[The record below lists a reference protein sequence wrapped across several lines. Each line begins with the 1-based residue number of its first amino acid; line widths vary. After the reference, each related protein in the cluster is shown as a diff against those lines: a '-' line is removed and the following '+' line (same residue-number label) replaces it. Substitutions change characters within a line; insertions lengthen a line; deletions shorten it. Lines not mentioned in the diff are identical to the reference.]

1 LDREAKE
8 YYDLMVE
15 AYDAGIPEMTAFV
28 KVGITV
34 LDLNDNPPF
43 FSNDTLVFNFPE
55 NQPSGSKVGT
65 IYVTDPDIGANSEVR
80 FKLLNTTAD
89 AQYFFIDDSSS
100 SGSTVLY
107 TRKEFD
113 YEVDRRDYNLLLRAE
128 SEPLRTDVVVIVQLA
143 DVNDNYPIIADF
155 EIIFNQRIDEYF
167 SQPIGHVPA
176 KDADPTS
183 KLQYNFTYGNTG
195 NLLQLDAST
204 GAIRLSPTLKS
215 NVNVEA
221 RVGVSVS
228 DGKNEARANLRLRLN
243 HVTDTMLEQAVTL
256 SIANVTARQ
265 FLSPFYDYLVEA
277 LSVVIP
283 CQKNQIYVF
292 R

>member
-1 LDREAKE
+1 MDWHISN
-8 YYDLMVE
+8 V
-15 AYDAGIPEMTAFV
+15 
-28 KVGITV
+28 
-34 LDLNDNPPF
+34 F
-43 FSNDTLVFNFPE
+43 F
-55 NQPSGSKVGT
+55 
-65 IYVTDPDIGANSEVR
+65 
-80 FKLLNTTAD
+80 
-89 AQYFFIDDSSS
+89 FFQI
-100 SGSTVLY
+100 
-107 TRKEFD
+107 
-113 YEVDRRDYNLLLRAE
+113 
-128 SEPLRTDVVVIVQLA
+128 

-167 SQPIGHVPA
+167 SQPIGYVPA

-292 R
+292 RWALKALWATINCHNDELSSSLTWDCIQLSFLIKCY